1 MSYLTLA
8 KCRLHLRV
16 IIKKGNL
23 SLTKLRLSPLK
34 LIIVPFIDLLFFET
48 KGIGK
53 LLYYWPL
60 PKIGMSQVV
69 V

>member
-1 MSYLTLA
+1 MLRSYVYSSLHLVMSHLTLIDS
-8 KCRLHLRV
+8 RLHLRV
-16 IIKKGNL
+16 IIKKGDV

-53 LLYYWPL
+53 LLYY
-60 PKIGMSQVV
+60 
-69 V
+69 